1 MLSINAKCLNI
12 NLLLSLF
19 LKSRSI
25 SFPVA
30 EKGSIHSQ
38 VDLLTPAT
46 AEAGSTV
53 TLTLSV
59 HALDSL
65 DSNYAVAYLSV
76 VPPVRSCRSLGA
88 PPEL

>member
-1 MLSINAKCLNI
+1 MF
-12 NLLLSLF
+12 SLF
-19 LKSRSI
+19 SKYHCI

-30 EKGSIHSQ
+30 EKGSIRSQ

-65 DSNYAVAYLSV
+65 DSNYAVAYLTV
-76 VPPVRSCRSLGA
+76 VPPVRS
-88 PPEL
+88 